1 MVKFALIGDPQYALR
16 EPVEGRYYHLAAG
29 NLKRTLKILDSAELD
44 FVVNLGDLGD
54 GQSRDEI
61 PELLDRYRSS
71 RHAIRHVVGNHD
83 FVQYSHEEL
92 LRLLGLAGFFY
103 DFSVKGV
110 RFIVLNGLDVSRFSP
125 PKSRNY
131 REAVKYRE
139 RNIFRNLRDWDGMLS
154 EEGFAF
160 LRDRLD
166 RSLAASESAVILCHV
181 PLYSGASGSGAVM
194 WDSARIL
201 ELLDRYPHV
210 RAVFAGHYH
219 PGGAAVRKGV
229 VHKTVKAICNCMEPT
244 ALIARI
250 DGDEI
255 TFEPVGEEK
264 AFSYS
269 RSDCASA
276 AVSGRALPES
286 VIMSNTGELAVCDR
300 EGNFR
305 MALPAGGV
313 YCLKAM
319 KDGFADSF
327 RPMLRVPARGVE
339 FSQAADSRRH
349 LVRGHFAGP
358 AALKIAD
365 CDQPVHFFDLRGNPY
380 GAAETPPGTWNER
393 NAFYWTRGEYAFTA
407 TGRTEVTP
415 AFPDFPE
422 IRRAGWF
429 KGDFHAHIIHAEN
442 TYCGNLQ
449 MSAALAKMEH
459 YDWIYFSSDYAN
471 DGDVADYHALA
482 EHLSEPGFLLRVN
495 SEFPKNHYGHVGNIG
510 IGPVTD
516 DFDCEKISNF
526 ELAEEY
532 IYNRGGVAIP
542 VHPLFDDGIRT
553 SPDGRQY
560 SWMSGKEV
568 MLWLLCKPELLP
580 VLDLFYFDD
589 TPQSESFWYM
599 LLDRGYR
606 IGCCAT
612 SDAAFDVGRTPGC
625 GRGATYVKLDALN
638 EKSIV
643 AGFNARR
650 TMASFDGCC
659 LLYQLHFSRPLGGF
673 FSALISPCGIGLCAK
688 LRFSAVLE
696 KGSETPGFLSLS
708 LFSRR
713 TGGRVLL
720 SLQRHKCLVRF
731 NLKRYIL
738 RAVFSLRLPPILIP
752 CRKRNAVR
760 ANPPGIRC

>member
-286 VIMSNTGELAVCDR
+286 VSTDLMGDEKPSHVYWYLVDENAGTYELVNSFDVPYSSIVSSVQIVGDNYVVNSGVSHVFGEYDS
-300 EGNFR
+300 EGNMIR
-305 MALPAGGV
+305 QLEYECTMQGYRV
-313 YCLKAM
+313 M
-319 KDGFADSF
+319 KDTFEGYW
-327 RPMLRVPARGVE
+327 
-339 FSQAADSRRH
+339 
-349 LVRGHFAGP
+349 
-358 AALKIAD
+358 
-365 CDQPVHFFDLRGNPY
+365 FD
-380 GAAETPPGTWNER
+380 
-393 NAFYWTRGEYAFTA
+393 
-407 TGRTEVTP
+407 
-415 AFPDFPE
+415 
-422 IRRAGWF
+422 
-429 KGDFHAHIIHAEN
+429 
-442 TYCGNLQ
+442 
-449 MSAALAKMEH
+449 
-459 YDWIYFSSDYAN
+459 
-471 DGDVADYHALA
+471 
-482 EHLSEPGFLLRVN
+482 
-495 SEFPKNHYGHVGNIG
+495 
-510 IGPVTD
+510 
-516 DFDCEKISNF
+516 
-526 ELAEEY
+526 
-532 IYNRGGVAIP
+532 
-542 VHPLFDDGIRT
+542 
-553 SPDGRQY
+553 
-560 SWMSGKEV
+560 
-568 MLWLLCKPELLP
+568 
-580 VLDLFYFDD
+580 
-589 TPQSESFWYM
+589 
-599 LLDRGYR
+599 
-606 IGCCAT
+606 
-612 SDAAFDVGRTPGC
+612 
-625 GRGATYVKLDALN
+625 
-638 EKSIV
+638 
-643 AGFNARR
+643 
-650 TMASFDGCC
+650 
-659 LLYQLHFSRPLGGF
+659 
-673 FSALISPCGIGLCAK
+673 
-688 LRFSAVLE
+688 
-696 KGSETPGFLSLS
+696 
-708 LFSRR
+708 
-713 TGGRVLL
+713 
-720 SLQRHKCLVRF
+720 
-731 NLKRYIL
+731 
-738 RAVFSLRLPPILIP
+738 
-752 CRKRNAVR
+752 
-760 ANPPGIRC
+760 